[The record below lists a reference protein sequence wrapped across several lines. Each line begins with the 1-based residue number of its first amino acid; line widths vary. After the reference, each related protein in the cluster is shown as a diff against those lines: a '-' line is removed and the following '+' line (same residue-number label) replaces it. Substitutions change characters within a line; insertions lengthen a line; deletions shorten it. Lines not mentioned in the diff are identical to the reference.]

1 VGLKGEVEV
10 TLETD
15 NPERF
20 AVGSRFNDGLVIAT
34 SRVHNGRTIVSFE
47 GITDRNGA
55 EALRG
60 TVLEIEMDEA
70 RALDDDEYWDHDL
83 IGSTVVTLDGTV
95 IGVVDD
101 VVQQPTGSLLSVG
114 KHFIPLVRDVVKSVE
129 EERIVIDPIPGLL
142 DDA

>member
-1 VGLKGEVEV
+1 LRGEVEIAV
-10 TLETD
+10 ESD

-20 AVGSRFNDGLVIAT
+20 SVGSRFANDLVIAT

-47 GITDRNGA
+47 NITDRDGA
-55 EALRG
+55 EELRG
-60 TVLEIEMDEA
+60 TVLEIERDEA

-101 VVQQPTGSLLSVG
+101 VVQQPAGSLLSVG
-114 KHFIPLVRDVVKSVE
+114 EHLIPLVRDIVTSVDDG
-129 EERIVIDPIPGLL
+129 RIVIDPLPGLL